1 MRSANGTVLRGV
13 ARAPQTSKMESFAVI
28 ANTYMPLTAAAK
40 LSILYIHGD
49 PDNASGV
56 QGIQIEYQLGLVP
69 LKSKIITQ
77 PAITCSKLTIE
88 TLEQDVKYVRS

>member
-1 MRSANGTVLRGV
+1 MRSANGIVFRGV
-13 ARAPQTSKMESFAVI
+13 ARAPQTSKMESFAII
-28 ANTYMPLTAAAK
+28 ANSYKPLTAAAK

-49 PDNASGV
+49 PRNVSGV
-56 QGIQIEYQLGLVP
+56 QGIQIKYQPVLVP